1 MAHTA
6 SRFSISLLAFI
17 VAAVFFVIPV
27 HAEEDTAL
35 KEEIAK
41 LQDEIRAKKEETA
54 KIEEK
59 IGTVKKSIERK
70 QMEALSL
77 KNQMSIL
84 EERLEAVRL
93 DVQATRVELETVQLE
108 LKELRLVIDEKNK
121 QITRHKEILSELIR
135 TIQRESDRNYL
146 ELLLSNNSFSE
157 FFSEVQYLEE
167 VYSDVG
173 GQARTLRL
181 AKEELQTKETK
192 LTEKERSLEKLEEAL
207 AIKQQEVG
215 EQRAYKEKLLKET
228 KDNETTFQGMLA
240 DLRRQAQTIESETQS
255 IERKIRAKLE
265 GSDKLPQGG
274 DVAFSWPVPSQ
285 YITAYFH
292 DPDYPFR
299 NIFEHA
305 GIDIKAGQGTAVRA
319 AAPGYVARAKKCSE
333 SWCYSYV
340 MIIHGDGLSTVYGHL
355 SQTAARED
363 QFVARGD
370 IIGYSGGTP
379 GTAGAGPFVTGPH
392 LHFETRLN
400 GIPINPLD
408 YLL

>member
-6 SRFSISLLAFI
+6 SRFNVSLLALL
-17 VAAVFFVIPV
+17 VAAVFFAIPV
-27 HAEEDTAL
+27 RAEEDPAL

-54 KIEEK
+54 KLEEK
-59 IGTVKKSIERK
+59 IDTVKKSIERK
-70 QMEALSL
+70 RVEALSL
-77 KNQMSIL
+77 QNQMSIL

-93 DVQATRVELETVQLE
+93 DVQSTRVELETVQLE
-108 LKELRLVIDEKNK
+108 LKELQLEIDEKNK
-121 QITRHKEILSELIR
+121 QIARHKNILSELIR

-146 ELLLSNNSFSE
+146 ELLLSNHSFSE

-167 VYSDVG
+167 VYQDVG
-173 GQARTLRL
+173 AQARTLRL
-181 AKEELQTKETK
+181 TKEELQTKEGK
-192 LTEKERSLEKLEEAL
+192 LTEKEQSLEKLEEAL

-215 EQRAYKEKLLKET
+215 EQRTYKEKLLKET

-240 DLRRQAQTIESETQS
+240 DLRRQAQIIENEIQS

-265 GSDKLPQGG
+265 GSDKLPAGG
-274 DVAFSWPVPSQ
+274 DTVMSWPAPSQ

-305 GIDIKAGQGTAVRA
+305 GIDIKAGQGTAIRA
-319 AAPGYVARAKKCSE
+319 TAPGYVARAKRCSE

-355 SQTAARED
+355 SQVATSED

-370 IIGYSGGTP
+370 IIGYSGGIP

-400 GIPINPLD
+400 GIPVNPLD

>member
-1 MAHTA
+1 
-6 SRFSISLLAFI
+6 
-17 VAAVFFVIPV
+17 
-27 HAEEDTAL
+27 
-35 KEEIAK
+35 
-41 LQDEIRAKKEETA
+41 
-54 KIEEK
+54 
-59 IGTVKKSIERK
+59 
-70 QMEALSL
+70 

-93 DVQATRVELETVQLE
+93 DIQATRGEIETVELE
-108 LKELRLVIDEKNK
+108 LKQLRLEIEEKNK
-121 QITRHKEILSELIR
+121 HIARHKEMLSELIR

-157 FFSEVQYLEE
+157 FFSEVQYLQE

-173 GQARTLRL
+173 AQAKTLRL
-181 AKEELQTKETK
+181 VKEELQTKESALSDK
-192 LTEKERSLEKLEEAL
+192 QNALEKLEEAL
-207 AIKQQEVG
+207 AIKEQEVKN
-215 EQRAYKEKLLKET
+215 QRNYKEKLLTET
-228 KDNETTFQGMLA
+228 KENEATFQGMLA
-240 DLRRQAQTIESETQS
+240 DLRRQYQTVESEIQS
-255 IERKIRAKLE
+255 IERAIRAKLE

-299 NIFEHA
+299 RIFEHA

-319 AAPGYVARAKKCSE
+319 VAPGYVARAKRCGE

-355 SQTAARED
+355 SQVSTSED

-370 IIGYSGGTP
+370 IIGYSGGIP

-392 LHFETRLN
+392 LHFESRIN
-400 GIPINPLD
+400 GIPVNPLN